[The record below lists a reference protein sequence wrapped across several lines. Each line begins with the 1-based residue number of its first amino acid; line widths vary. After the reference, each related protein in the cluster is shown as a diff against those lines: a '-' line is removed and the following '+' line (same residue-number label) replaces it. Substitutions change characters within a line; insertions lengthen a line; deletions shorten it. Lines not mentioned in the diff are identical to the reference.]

1 MAPIGLEASVKHP
14 FRDIPLDPKFW
25 FDRVTGVIF
34 GVILVF
40 ILLGMAIGTARLFV
54 SVLQLVSEPGVAQ
67 RYLAMISDILA
78 LFVLVELSRSL
89 VEYFNTLRLRL
100 TFIVDAAIVFLL
112 REVMIKTFEH
122 RMETAEIYALSA
134 LLLVLGALRIGS
146 VLVFQRERTMLETID
161 RDRGQ
166 AAESSARERR

>member
-1 MAPIGLEASVKHP
+1 MKHP

-25 FDRVTGVIF
+25 FDRITGVIF

-40 ILLGMAIGTARLFV
+40 ILLGMAIGTARLFI
-54 SVLQLVSEPGVAQ
+54 SVLELVSEPGVAQ
-67 RYLAMISDILA
+67 RYLAMLSDILA

-112 REVMIKTFEH
+112 REIMIKFFEH
-122 RMETAEIYALSA
+122 RMEIPEVYAVSA
-134 LLLVLGALRIGS
+134 LLFVLGALRIAS
-146 VLVFQRERTMLETID
+146 VMVFQRELSMLEAVD
-161 RDRGQ
+161 RAHGTRPPED
-166 AAESSARERR
+166 

>member
-1 MAPIGLEASVKHP
+1 VKHP

-112 REVMIKTFEH
+112 REVMIKFFERH
-122 RMETAEIYALSA
+122 MEIPEIYAISA
-134 LLLVLGALRIGS
+134 LLFVLGALRIAS
-146 VLVFQRERTMLETID
+146 VMVFQRELVMMDVVDQERSAPTPRRR
-161 RDRGQ
+161 RDD
-166 AAESSARERR
+166 A